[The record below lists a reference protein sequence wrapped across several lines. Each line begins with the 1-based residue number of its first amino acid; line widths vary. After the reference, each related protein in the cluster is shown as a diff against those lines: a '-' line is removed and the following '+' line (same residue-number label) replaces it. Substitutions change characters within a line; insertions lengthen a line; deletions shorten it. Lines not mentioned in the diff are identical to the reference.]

1 MGCLDL
7 KLVQKLKTNHDLL
20 GELPGDLTLH
30 LVHVPVH
37 HLVTLVNHLATLV
50 NQQTLIGWKSHD
62 QIRLKW

>member
-30 LVHVPVH
+30 LVHVPVQH
-37 HLVTLVNHLATLV
+37 MVTLVNHLATLV
-50 NQQTLIGWKSHD
+50 NQQTLI
-62 QIRLKW
+62 